1 MGLRKQLLTYYFSL
15 VDSNMFIRCATLT
28 FHKFQK
34 EEILMRDSKLLQ
46 YMSDQAIR
54 ANLIAKL
61 IGLITPETLN
71 QENVSCLNTSLVF
84 MITARRE
91 KNLPFYLSDL
101 SKRRTVEGVP
111 LLQNYQVRIHCLVV
125 HPLCF
130 F

>member
-1 MGLRKQLLTYYFSL
+1 
-15 VDSNMFIRCATLT
+15 
-28 FHKFQK
+28 
-34 EEILMRDSKLLQ
+34 MRDSKLLQ

-111 LLQNYQVRIHCLVV
+111 LLQNYQVRIPCLVV
-125 HPLCF
+125 
-130 F
+130 